1 MAQEYIV
8 LIAGPMGAGKTT
20 AISALS
26 EIPVVRTEA
35 RNTDLARHA
44 KALTTVALDYGEI
57 TLAGGD
63 KVRLYGVPGQERFDF
78 MWKILER
85 RALGLI
91 LLLDGVA
98 ADPIGDMERYLRV
111 FSDIDARGALVIG
124 VTRLDVG
131 PAVGIDDYQERLAAL
146 DRLLPVFSL
155 DAREPTQVRTLL
167 GTLIALV
174 EARAAHAPSTS
185 KPTALGAN
193 A

>member
-8 LIAGPMGAGKTT
+8 LVAGPMGAGKTT

-57 TLAGGD
+57 TLGDGD

-85 RALGLI
+85 RALGLM
-91 LLLDGVA
+91 LLLDNA
-98 ADPIGDMERYLRV
+98 ASDPLSDLGRYLQV
-111 FSDIDARGALVIG
+111 FADLDARGAMV
-124 VTRLDVG
+124 
-131 PAVGIDDYQERLAAL
+131 VGITRSDISRAPTAEQYHARLL
-146 DRLLPVFSL
+146 ELGRVLPVFTI
-155 DAREPTQVRTLL
+155 DAREAAQMRTLL
-167 GTLIALV
+167 GTLVAMV
-174 EARAAHAPSTS
+174 EARAQHAPPHRS
-185 KPTALGAN
+185 AAHGASV
-193 A
+193 

>member
-8 LIAGPMGAGKTT
+8 LVAGPMGAGKTT

-35 RNTDLARHA
+35 RNTDLARHS

-57 TLAGGD
+57 TLGGGD

-85 RALGLI
+85 RALGLL
-91 LLLDGVA
+91 LLLDNAA
-98 ADPIGDMERYLRV
+98 ADPLADLDRYLRV
-111 FSDIDARGALVIG
+111 FADIDARGALVVG
-124 VTRLDVG
+124 VTRQDVSRT
-131 PAVGIDDYQERLAAL
+131 PSIEDYQ
-146 DRLLPVFSL
+146 DRLDAQARALPVFSL
-155 DAREPTQVRTLL
+155 DAREPAQVRTLL

-174 EARAAHAPSTS
+174 EARAAHGTPASAAARGVS
-185 KPTALGAN
+185 A
-193 A
+193 

>member
-8 LIAGPMGAGKTT
+8 LVAGPMGAGKTT

-57 TLAGGD
+57 TLGGGD

-85 RALGLI
+85 RALGLM
-91 LLLDGVA
+91 LLLDNT
-98 ADPIGDMERYLRV
+98 ADDPLADLSRYLKV
-111 FSDIDARGALVIG
+111 FSEIDSRGAMV
-124 VTRLDVG
+124 
-131 PAVGIDDYQERLAAL
+131 VGITRSDERRSPTIE
-146 DRLLPVFSL
+146 DFHRRLVELGRVLPVFTL
-155 DAREPTQVRTLL
+155 DAREKQQMRTLL
-167 GTLIALV
+167 GTLVAMV
-174 EARAAHAPSTS
+174 EMRAMYAEPSRS
-185 KPTALGAN
+185 AAQGAS